1 MSNGRHDSDN
11 SYGRS
16 AGGAVTRGALLLLAA
31 LVVGVV
37 LLQNVD
43 DGPKA
48 STTEVTVGSDTTAP
62 AGSDTTAAGGT
73 PIVATTTV
81 VQRAPNLVKVL
92 IVNGSG
98 KNRAAGRVKA
108 FLASSG
114 YDFVTP
120 RDAKA
125 TNYADRVSYTPGFE
139 TEAKLIGSLLG
150 LATESIGP
158 LPTEQ
163 TVKTPPD
170 VPAFDVQIMVG
181 QELATKYANQSL
193 TATATPTTVAA
204 AATTVPA

>member
-1 MSNGRHDSDN
+1 MSNGRQVPEHSP
-11 SYGRS
+11 SRS
-16 AGGAVTRGALLLLAA
+16 AGGAVLRGALLLLVA

-43 DGPKA
+43 NGPKA
-48 STTEVTVGSDTTAP
+48 SPSADTRAV
-62 AGSDTTAAGGT
+62 SDTTAAGGT
-73 PIVATTTV
+73 PIASTTTL
-81 VQRAPNLVKVL
+81 VQRAPNLIKVL

-98 KNRAAGRVKA
+98 KNRAAARVKS
-108 FLASSG
+108 FLSTSG
-114 YDFVTP
+114 YDFVDP

-139 TEAKLIGSLLG
+139 TEAALIGGLLG

-158 LPTEQ
+158 LPSEQ

-181 QELATKYANQSL
+181 QDLATKYANQSL
-193 TATATPTTVAA
+193 TGTPTTI
-204 AATTVPA
+204 AATTTRPA

>member
-1 MSNGRHDSDN
+1 MSNGRQVPDN
-11 SYGRS
+11 SYSRS
-16 AGGAVTRGALLLLAA
+16 AGGAVLRGALLLLVA

-37 LLQNVD
+37 LLQKSD
-43 DGPKA
+43 STPSA
-48 STTEVTVGSDTTAP
+48 SPTGDTSAVSDTTV
-62 AGSDTTAAGGT
+62 GGSSDTTVGGGT
-73 PIVATTTV
+73 PIASTTTV

-98 KNRAAGRVKA
+98 KNRAAARVKA
-108 FLASSG
+108 FLSTSG
-114 YDFVTP
+114 YDFIDP

-150 LATESIGP
+150 LAAESIGP
-158 LPTEQ
+158 LPAEQ
-163 TVKTPPD
+163 TVKTPPE

-193 TATATPTTVAA
+193 TGTTTSVA
-204 AATTVPA
+204 AATTLPA